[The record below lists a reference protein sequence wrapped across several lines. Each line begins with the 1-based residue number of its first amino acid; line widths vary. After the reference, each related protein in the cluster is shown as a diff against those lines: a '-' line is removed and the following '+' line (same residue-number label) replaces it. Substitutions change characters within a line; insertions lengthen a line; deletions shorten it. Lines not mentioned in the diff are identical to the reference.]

1 MKIDISLLNVY
12 IPPNIFFFQKMKAL
26 GLSAV
31 NHMQVD
37 RVTIPNKGTHTATLK
52 RSLLW
57 HQYIC
62 YSYSYIFLKI
72 NLI

>member
-1 MKIDISLLNVY
+1 MRIDLSVLNVY
-12 IPPNIFFFQKMKAL
+12 IPPNLFFFQKTKAL
-26 GLSAV
+26 GLPAV

-37 RVTIPNKGTHTATLK
+37 RVTIPNKGNHTATLK

-62 YSYSYIFLKI
+62 YSYLNIFRKMYII
-72 NLI
+72 